1 MLKGSGV
8 KGIGELVFG
17 ANGVFAP
24 KSGDSQWWGG
34 LKAAAG
40 SLLKDGAEIAVG
52 EAPGVGQVQ
61 AAYEVFSGVN
71 MYGEELSYLERVGSA
86 IGLIPGGKTFT
97 KAASGLG
104 MGGSAVNQ
112 MVRRSDGLTKQ
123 ADNALGSATK
133 QASGT
138 AKPVAAGVGKVDAP
152 KKRGPKTDPD
162 APHNATIRAQGN
174 LLEAGGNRI
183 IAGGGKARERLIPT
197 EGGLKGGR
205 RPDILFET
213 ANGQIRGRNVGL
225 TDAAGNP
232 VKRELEAL
240 GDLNGPGGIPTDFVP
255 YD

>member
-152 KKRGPKTDPD
+152 RGGAGPVRVGQAGEAAVGNIGPKTKVSI
-162 APHNATIRAQGN
+162 NGR
-174 LLEAGGNRI
+174 NRI
-183 IAGGGKARERLIPT
+183 PDGVTRDAVSEVKNVKKLSFTRQLRDYVDYAKQEDKRFDLYVRRSTELSGPLVDARNR
-197 EGGLKGGR
+197 G
-205 RPDILFET
+205 DINIKF
-213 ANGQIRGRNVGL
+213 I
-225 TDAAGNP
+225 D
-232 VKRELEAL
+232 
-240 GDLNGPGGIPTDFVP
+240 
-255 YD
+255 